1 MIGSKKRDEVYRGI
15 ALIAEQ
21 IKRVQLEHCLQVDT
35 TLQRDLELM
44 ALRVFDSLAC
54 LEEVSE

>member
-1 MIGSKKRDEVYRGI
+1 MDKRDEVYRGV

-21 IKRVQLEHCLQVDT
+21 IKRIQQEHCLQVDNI
-35 TLQRDLELM
+35 LQRDLALM

-54 LEEVSE
+54 LDEVKS